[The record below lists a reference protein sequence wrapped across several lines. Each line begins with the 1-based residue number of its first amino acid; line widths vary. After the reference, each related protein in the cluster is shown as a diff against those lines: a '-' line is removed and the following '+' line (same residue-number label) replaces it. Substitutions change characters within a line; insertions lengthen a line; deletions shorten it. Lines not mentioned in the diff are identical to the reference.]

1 MSHKPIRP
9 PKKIVIISLGL
20 FLTFPFLLVLGSFT
34 PLQAQSTNTGPSLS
48 ELGRQLQDG
57 LATFTSYAQQVGA
70 QGRELVLAVNQNRP
84 QSEILGLQTAVA
96 FGLYSLRAQLRVL
109 QGLAEQ
115 LAAGRYPGSDPDSVA
130 SRSQILD
137 LVRRNETAINST
149 SAIVDQ
155 ALAQY
160 QAQQEA
166 QRQANQASIDA
177 LSQAFT
183 QQGNTSYDPM
193 ATRMTQSANP
203 LGSLP
208 VQTSQATTIAAS
220 GAQPTFTFKLV
231 NKDAVSGVSFNE
243 ASGIP
248 LTTLS
253 WNWLAPPSISAT
265 ASAKSYA
272 IIINDPGKK
281 LPPTVSVTLTG
292 SSGVVDVLVDPAGLG
307 GYTYTMSVSTDGTPA
322 TVTAS
327 GVTGAPQATAGVPG
341 SGTITITGNGIETLV
356 VTVRAN

>member
-1 MSHKPIRP
+1 MSHKSITP
-9 PKKIVIISLGL
+9 PRKMVIISLGL

-34 PLQAQSTNTGPSLS
+34 PLQAQSTNTRPSYS
-48 ELGRQLQDG
+48 ESAQQLQDG
-57 LATFTSYAQQVGA
+57 LATFTSYAQQVGV
-70 QGRELVLAVNQNRP
+70 QGRELMLAVNQNRP
-84 QSEILGLQTAVA
+84 QSEIQGLQTAVA

-137 LVRRNETAINST
+137 LVRRNETAINSI
-149 SAIVDQ
+149 SEMVDQ

-160 QAQQEA
+160 QARQEA

-183 QQGNTSYDPM
+183 QQRNTSYDPM
-193 ATRMTQSANP
+193 ATRMTQSVNP

-208 VQTSQATTIAAS
+208 VQTSQATTVAAS
-220 GAQPTFTFKLV
+220 GAQPTFTFRLE
-231 NKDAVSGVSFNE
+231 NKTPISGDSFNE
-243 ASGIP
+243 AAGIP
-248 LTTLS
+248 LTTLTWTLS
-253 WNWLAPPSISAT
+253 GAPPRPAT
-265 ASAKSYA
+265 ATSYA
-272 IIINDPGKK
+272 VIINDPGKK

-292 SSGVVDVLVDPAGLG
+292 SSGPVDVIVDPAGF
-307 GYTYTMSVSTDGTPA
+307 YTYTRSVSTDGTPT

-327 GVTGAPQATAGVPG
+327 GFTGAPEATAAGGPG
-341 SGTITITGNGIETLV
+341 SGTITITGNGIETLI